1 MFRIFSSR
9 ISEMLSRLWIQFSWH
24 WLAGDEKVVVALLRW
39 FVRKVSRVH
48 VFFFFPPFFPRAYQI
63 FSSTFC
69 LICASLMSYHDE
81 KVIFRTEKIFI
92 YFHAKF
98 HISSS
103 EQKYHIFPSFF
114 SIFSPFLN
122 GRLISTLDYF
132 VHRYHP
138 SFLLNK
144 LFYECE

>member
-1 MFRIFSSR
+1 MDISYLLLEYPRCCRDYEFNFPGIGWQVTRKQQLRCRDDLCVKYLVYTFS
-9 ISEMLSRLWIQFSWH
+9 
-24 WLAGDEKVVVALLRW
+24 
-39 FVRKVSRVH
+39 
-48 VFFFFPPFFPRAYQI
+48 FFFHPFFSRAYQI

-132 VHRYHP
+132 VHIWI
-138 SFLLNK
+138 SSI
-144 LFYECE
+144 LFIK